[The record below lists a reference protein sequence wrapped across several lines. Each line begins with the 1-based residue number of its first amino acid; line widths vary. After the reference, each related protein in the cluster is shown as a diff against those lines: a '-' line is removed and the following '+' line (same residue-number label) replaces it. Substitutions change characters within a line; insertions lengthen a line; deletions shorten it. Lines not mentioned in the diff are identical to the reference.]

1 MQALMDSIKRDIEG
15 SIGRKV
21 KVTSKEGRN
30 KTMVCKGIIE
40 SSYPNVFVVR
50 YENPQATH
58 QETSRIAYSYVD
70 VLTHNVQV
78 ALYR

>member
-1 MQALMDSIKRDIEG
+1 MQAAVENIKKSIENN
-15 SIGRKV
+15 IGRKV

-30 KTMVCKGIIE
+30 RFVVCKGVIE
-40 SSYPNVFVVR
+40 ESYPNVFVVR
-50 YENPQATH
+50 YENPQAVNK
-58 QETSRIAYSYVD
+58 EAGRISYSYID

>member
-1 MQALMDSIKRDIEG
+1 MQAVVESIKKSIEG
-15 SIGRKV
+15 NIGRKV

-30 KTMVCKGIIE
+30 RFVVCKGIIE
-40 SSYPNVFVVR
+40 ESYPNVFVVK
-50 YENPQATH
+50 YENPQATNK
-58 QETSRIAYSYVD
+58 ESSRISYSYID

>member
-1 MQALMDSIKRDIEG
+1 MQALVESIKKSIENN
-15 SIGRKV
+15 IGRKV

-30 KTMVCKGIIE
+30 RFVVCKGIIE
-40 SSYPNVFVVR
+40 ESYPNVFVVK
-50 YENPQATH
+50 YENPQAVNK
-58 QETSRIAYSYVD
+58 ESSRISYSYID